1 MGFKLDP
8 VSPENP
14 QCNGFAE
21 IFVKTLCKLIHT
33 CAAENKDPRKELSRF
48 LLQYRATPYLTTGRS
63 PVEMLYNRKIKT
75 KLPSFDIHKETGEQA
90 EIRRQHDEKKIR
102 QKKYFDKS
110 RKAAPKPIKVGDQI
124 LVKQDKS
131 IKKPPFNPDPFKVT
145 SVECNRVTAVNGRKK
160 VTRDKN
166 QLKVLHPRPNALKP
180 SWERGVSLAAT
191 PHTTFR
197 GSPLSELPEL
207 SDDDSSDE
215 TESGNSIGIAP
226 NQDQVQQDVN
236 EAVNNSQNGQSP
248 VRVNEEMAAH
258 MERLF
263 AQAEQALQ
271 ETAPQEGR
279 VTRSAGRS
287 LQWNPEMNSSDI
299 VLETS

>member
-1 MGFKLDP
+1 M
-8 VSPENP
+8 
-14 QCNGFAE
+14 
-21 IFVKTLCKLIHT
+21 
-33 CAAENKDPRKELSRF
+33 
-48 LLQYRATPYLTTGRS
+48 
-63 PVEMLYNRKIKT
+63 
-75 KLPSFDIHKETGEQA
+75 
-90 EIRRQHDEKKIR
+90 
-102 QKKYFDKS
+102 
-110 RKAAPKPIKVGDQI
+110 
-124 LVKQDKS
+124 KQDKTTTKS
-131 IKKPPFNPDPFKVT
+131 PFNPDPLKVR
-145 SVECNRVTAVNGRKK
+145 SVEGNRVTAVNGRKK

-236 EAVNNSQNGQSP
+236 EAVNDSQNGQSP